1 MAVPHRFFGE
11 LLWCSYVALQ
21 WDSIV
26 GSFSGCLFNSLLAFA
41 VCVCFIS
48 VVHICTDQKE
58 DPGAEFRRFVEKYKD
73 DALNSVAQSEWNL
86 HAFTDLPVETQEKL
100 ITSIGDLEDQADL
113 NKLVKNEQ
121 LGNHKCSHLAL
132 FV

>member
-1 MAVPHRFFGE
+1 MV
-11 LLWCSYVALQ
+11 LLRLNYSGTASLDLFLDVCSIRYL
-21 WDSIV
+21 
-26 GSFSGCLFNSLLAFA
+26 LSL
-41 VCVCFIS
+41 CVCFIS